1 MQPVGPKDRSTAP
14 RNPNVGDGHVPSADV
29 RVLKRSVTTA
39 APAARSRPAVGT
51 KAAGSA
57 PRAAAAAA
65 PSPASPAAPAAYGSG
80 AAPGGLAARAA
91 ELCASL
97 RVPADPASA
106 AAIAALMGEGLRL
119 DPARIMAVRR
129 AALRHASDPAA
140 ARLAARAVSAGLDPE
155 SVELDSALCVL
166 DAPAGRRGDADDSDG
181 SGSADRRAGDETP
194 LSAAAEEE
202 AASVA
207 FLSEAL
213 MKAARRSLED
223 PTLAAMSKPDADGS
237 GWACAPFELEYG
249 GTEFHGFI
257 RIWYYS
263 NGVSRVIVR
272 MAADI
277 RCGGQRRLV
286 ELIGPSSAPT
296 IAYYADDDR
305 ERRAFEREFS
315 RRGNVRTD
323 SLERGYGDELASEN
337 GAAADA

>member
-1 MQPVGPKDRSTAP
+1 LQPVGPKDRSTAP

-57 PRAAAAAA
+57 PRATTAAA
-65 PSPASPAAPAAYGSG
+65 PSLASPAAPAAAGSG
-80 AAPGGLAARAA
+80 AVPGGLAARTA

-166 DAPAGRRGDADDSDG
+166 DAPAGRRDGSDG

-213 MKAARRSLED
+213 MKAARRSLEE

-249 GTEFHGFI
+249 GTEFHGFL

-263 NGVSRVIVR
+263 NGMSRIVGR
-272 MAADI
+272 MSADI
-277 RCGGQRRLV
+277 RCCGSRRLL
-286 ELIGPSSAPT
+286 ELRGPRTSPD
-296 IAYYADDDR
+296 IAYYADDPR
-305 ERRAFEREFS
+305 ERAAFELEFG
-315 RRGNVRTD
+315 RRGTAR
-323 SLERGYGDELASEN
+323 SEGLHRGYLAELGSGN
-337 GAAADA
+337 GLEADA